1 MTYTLK
7 SLVITFFALL
17 FCAASW
23 AAEEPA
29 PAKPMGTLTELVYV
43 LEAGDALRDE
53 VARAS
58 EQARQLSELDDK
70 LKNHEKVF
78 HDILADIPDTEL
90 GAASSAQL
98 LDLQTQ
104 VSNDSAALEKNIEQL
119 AAGLQSTENLVT
131 KLTTE
136 QVQWVSRLELAR
148 KLDAPSEFIQRLV
161 RAQNDVNNLLERLR
175 PQRDQ
180 LLNLLQRATNLR
192 SKSNGLNSELNT
204 RRARL
209 SHELRQ
215 SEGEPLWILFA
226 QPAINA
232 QSVDAE
238 RNAQWLSIKTYLN
251 AHGFSLAILALLIFA
266 GVYSA
271 IRSLGAGL
279 EHEHPALSIHST
291 RRVMNYAGCS
301 AFLLA
306 LLGVIVFSPAAP
318 IAVYD
323 LLWLFIPIPTAIL
336 FQAAIGKSIR
346 FTLLALVFSLL
357 LLPFR
362 ILLELT
368 PWLDRLSLCLQVLL
382 IAIALLCDVTRM
394 YRKSSV
400 LYWPRWSINLG
411 VVVLL
416 LALLSAFYANVVGHV
431 GLART
436 LRDGVVSSMGFA
448 VLYMTVF
455 HVMFGLSVLLLR
467 SAGGQLSLIV
477 QNRRESLEHL
487 FYVLLR
493 GAAVVGWLVAVLFSF
508 GIDDQLPIISHQIM
522 TANIAVGEAHISTGA
537 LVTAVLCLFATFIGI
552 RILRA
557 LLDDEIL
564 PRLNIAQ
571 GIAYAISMLSRY
583 VVAIIGFLFALSAA
597 GIDLSKMTILAGA
610 VGVGIGFGLQNIV
623 NNFVSG
629 LILLI
634 EQPIHVGDLVETNTA
649 HGVVKHI
656 GIRAS
661 TITTSHGADI
671 IVPNGQLL
679 ALDLMN
685 WTRSNRS
692 RRIDITLGV
701 AYGSDPQQVQ
711 QLLVSAVK
719 DHSMVR
725 SQPEPVAFFMGFGES
740 SLDFRVQMWVTDASD
755 ATSISSDLRNSI
767 LASLTANGINI
778 PFPQRDLW
786 IRESTDKDTV
796 VLKPNAQ
803 PNV

>member
-1 MTYTLK
+1 MKYRMKL
-7 SLVITFFALL
+7 SGIILALL
-17 FCAASW
+17 VPCAASW
-23 AAEEPA
+23 AADEAA
-29 PAKPMGTLTELVYV
+29 PVKQLGSLTELVQV

-53 VARAS
+53 VARVS
-58 EQARQLSELDDK
+58 EQSRQLSELDDN

-78 HDILADIPDTEL
+78 RDMLADIPDTEL

-104 VSNDSAALEKNIEQL
+104 VSNDSNSLGKNIEQL
-119 AAGLQSTENLVT
+119 TSGLQSIENVVA
-131 KLTTE
+131 KLTDE
-136 QVQWVSRLELAR
+136 QVQWVSRLELAK
-148 KLDAPSEFIQRLV
+148 KLDAPSEFTQRLV
-161 RAQNDVNNLLERLR
+161 RAQNDVNNLLQRLR

-192 SKSNGLNSELNT
+192 SKSNGLNNELNT

-215 SEGEPLWILFA
+215 SEGEPLWILFT
-226 QPAINA
+226 QPALNA

-238 RNAQWLSIKTYLN
+238 RNAQWLSIMTYAS
-251 AHGFSLAILALLIFA
+251 AHGIGLLILVLLLF
-266 GVYSA
+266 VSTYSA
-271 IRSLGAGL
+271 MRGLGAGL
-279 EHEHPALSIHST
+279 ESEHPGFAITST
-291 RRVMNYAGCS
+291 RRVINYAGCA

-306 LLGVIVFSPAAP
+306 LLGVIIFSPAAP

-323 LLWLFIPIPTAIL
+323 LLWLFVPIPTAIL
-336 FQAAIGKSIR
+336 FQAAIGKSIH
-346 FTLLALVFSLL
+346 FTLWALVLSLL

-368 PWLDRLSLCLQVLL
+368 PWLDRLSIGVEVML
-382 IAIALLCDVTRM
+382 ISIALLCDLRRM
-394 YRKSSV
+394 YRRSTV
-400 LYWPRWSINLG
+400 FYWPRWSINLG
-411 VVVLL
+411 VIILL
-416 LALLSAFYANVVGHV
+416 VALLSAFYANVVGHV
-431 GLART
+431 GLARS

-448 VLYMTVF
+448 ILYVTVF
-455 HVMFGLSVLLLR
+455 HVLFGLLVILLR
-467 SAGGQLSLIV
+467 STGGQFSLIV
-477 QNRRESLEHL
+477 QKRRESLEQL
-487 FYVLLR
+487 LYSLLR
-493 GAAVVGWLVAVLFSF
+493 GLAVIGWLVAVLFSF
-508 GIDDQLPIISHQIM
+508 GIDDQLPVVTQKIM
-522 TANIAVGEAHISTGA
+522 TANITVGEAHISTGA
-537 LVTAVLCLFATFIGI
+537 LVTAVLCLFATFVGI
-552 RILRA
+552 RILRV

-564 PRLNIAQ
+564 PRLRIAQ
-571 GIAYAISMLSRY
+571 GVAYAISMLSRY
-583 VVAIIGFLFALSAA
+583 VVAIVGFLFALSAA

-634 EQPIHVGDLVETNTA
+634 EQPIHVGDLVETKSA
-649 HGVVKHI
+649 SGVVKHI

-661 TITTSHGADI
+661 TITTSHGADV

-701 AYGSDPQQVQ
+701 EYGSDPQKVQ
-711 QLLVSAVK
+711 QLLVDSVK
-719 DHSMVR
+719 DHTMVR
-725 SQPEPVAFFMGFGES
+725 SQPAPVAFFMGFGES
-740 SLDFRVQMWVTDASD
+740 ALDFRVQMWVTDASD

-767 LASLTANGINI
+767 LANLIANGINI

-786 IRESTDKDTV
+786 LRESV
-796 VLKPNAQ
+796 VADATLLKPS
-803 PNV
+803 V